1 MPVRAD
7 DLLRRL
13 EPAVRPMACAG
24 ADRAFD
30 ALEEMSFDDLL
41 ALARGGSMRSG
52 EPVEIADPALH
63 IDRATLERLG
73 VAVDALAARSV
84 RRALVV
90 ADGRPLVIDVATR
103 TIERELDAQGSPNAV
118 VEVEAAMRLGVATRG
133 GPTAFL
139 GPPNAIWRPGL
150 ALEE

>member
-1 MPVRAD
+1 M
-7 DLLRRL
+7 
-13 EPAVRPMACAG
+13 RPLACAG
-24 ADRAFD
+24 ADRTCD
-30 ALEEMSFDDLL
+30 TLEETSFDDLL
-41 ALARGGSMRSG
+41 ALARAGSLRSD
-52 EPVEIADPALH
+52 EPVEIADPGLH
-63 IDRATLERLG
+63 VDRATLERVG
-73 VAVDALAARSV
+73 VAVDVLAARSV

-118 VEVEAAMRLGVATRG
+118 VEVEAAMRLGVATSG

-150 ALEE
+150 ALEA